1 MFIHPKID
9 FESSSKP
16 SKHKAG
22 RKRRAIAQTAAH
34 LTPCRSH
41 SCLYN
46 LSPLVFS
53 VLAVG
58 VKTRWVQL
66 QCSTAGGS
74 SGRFATCQP
83 LLHHVI
89 EKTCGWQLATQA
101 SHRQYASH
109 FTHVTLRVHTH
120 KNASTWLAALQTVAI
135 KSQNPESR
143 VAHLWRS
150 FLAC

>member
-1 MFIHPKID
+1 MDAPWSRLYTHICACTLYKHKST
-9 FESSSKP
+9 SSSSSCSFTTKFIET
-16 SKHKAG
+16 SKHKG
-22 RKRRAIAQTAAH
+22 SRKRRAIAQTAAH
-34 LTPCRSH
+34 LIPCRSD
-41 SCLYN
+41 SCPYN

-74 SGRFATCQP
+74 SGRFATCQL

-101 SHRQYASH
+101 SHRHMYLISH
-109 FTHVTLRVHTH
+109 TLLYGYTRTHTH
-120 KNASTWLAALQTVAI
+120 K
-135 KSQNPESR
+135 KK
-143 VAHLWRS
+143 HLRD
-150 FLAC
+150 